1 MFENELRLLLIFGGF
16 CILLVIYLL
25 HNRSYGIDEEDLPSD
40 SEVLDGISLDIG
52 NDEADISLT
61 QLQQYWDPDHL
72 DREGF
77 DKSYTEN
84 IFYKSKGK
92 QPSQFTLPLKRET
105 EQKLIV
111 LHLNTEKG
119 FSGNSLVNMM
129 QKYGLVLGEKKVFEK
144 RFNHFS
150 EQHVLFYVANMHEP
164 GTFESIKIDS
174 LQMNGLT
181 FIMQLPVAIDGIKA
195 LNIML
200 QLSQDISERLKGVV
214 LDEER
219 NILTAKSIKDI
230 RNAVYEFD
238 KRTPNTEGDIFS

>member
-1 MFENELRLLLIFGGF
+1 MTRSEKDAYLNAWVKNKLMLLSKFERTILDHENVSLIPIKGNVFLG
-16 CILLVIYLL
+16 YK
-25 HNRSYGIDEEDLPSD
+25 DDL
-40 SEVLDGISLDIG
+40 
-52 NDEADISLT
+52 N
-61 QLQQYWDPDHL
+61 QYH
-72 DREGF
+72 
-77 DKSYTEN
+77 
-84 IFYKSKGK
+84 
-92 QPSQFTLPLKRET
+92 
-105 EQKLIV
+105 LIV
-111 LHLNTEKG
+111 PGTETLD
-119 FSGNSLVNMM
+119 SDTQVS
-129 QKYGLVLGEKKVFEK
+129 EKKVFEK

-219 NILTAKSIKDI
+219 NILTAKSIKENLTDNGLI
-230 RNAVYEFD
+230 LKPLNKMKKF
-238 KRTPNTEGDIFS
+238 N